1 MEGRKGRTLGANR
14 TRGAR
19 AEALA
24 FDASYWIGEPDG
36 GPPVSG
42 MVVDSVPES
51 W

>member
-1 MEGRKGRTLGANR
+1 MEGSRTRGANR